1 MSESGGEIVKSP
13 LAIINNTVIKVSAE
27 DFARLLELFRP
38 RGAIVVKGRVKS
50 GVLGKGKEV
59 LVLIHGSIAY
69 VYAVER
75 GEEVVVTPDI
85 EVEDLRFSG
94 GLASF
99 ASSL

>member
-1 MSESGGEIVKSP
+1 LSDSGSEVVKSSI
-13 LAIINNTVIKVSAE
+13 AVINNTVVKVSAE
-27 DFARLLELFRP
+27 DFTRLLELFRP
-38 RGAIVVKGRVKS
+38 RGAVVVRGRVKG

-69 VYAVER
+69 VYPVEK

-85 EVEDLRFSG
+85 EVEDLRFSS